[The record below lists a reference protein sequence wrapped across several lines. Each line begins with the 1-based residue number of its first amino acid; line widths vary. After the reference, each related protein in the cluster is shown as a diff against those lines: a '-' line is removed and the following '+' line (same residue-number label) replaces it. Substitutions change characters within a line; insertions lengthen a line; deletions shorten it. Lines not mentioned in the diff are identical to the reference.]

1 MNAND
6 SAAFIANFAADSIV
20 HDDEG
25 HEHRGTAA
33 DTWQF
38 FPKKNKVV
46 LLLPL
51 NPSRSQDLAY
61 TLKKASP
68 E

>member
-38 FPKKNKVV
+38 FRRRTKLFSCFLSIQVAH
-46 LLLPL
+46 
-51 NPSRSQDLAY
+51 R
-61 TLKKASP
+61 TLRIR
-68 E
+68 